1 MAVREKNLSFLILI
15 LWNLYSAVTFIE
27 CRVSSSYFF
36 LFFGLPPIF
45 SFFFSWNSKFFLFF
59 RILLGTQKHFEVFE
73 MKLPIKLI
81 NSTKNWNF
89 MSKDQ
94 FEAFLSDFFVSNEIW
109 NLVIVVGWVVLGNI
123 GGNTCFCLHGNALWM
138 YAMCLLN
145 IKVLGYGTEL
155 LLGVLRG

>member
-27 CRVSSSYFF
+27 SRVSSSYFF
-36 LFFGLPPIF
+36 LFFGLLPIF
-45 SFFFSWNSKFFLFF
+45 PFFFFFMKFQVFLFF

-73 MKLPIKLI
+73 IKLPIKLI
-81 NSTKNWNF
+81 NSTKKLKLRVK
-89 MSKDQ
+89 KDQ

-138 YAMCLLN
+138 YAMVPFKILKCWVMEQSCCW
-145 IKVLGYGTEL
+145 KC
-155 LLGVLRG
+155 